1 MTTNDFGMQMFP
13 E

>member
-1 MTTNDFGMQMFP
+1 MTTNDFGMLMFP